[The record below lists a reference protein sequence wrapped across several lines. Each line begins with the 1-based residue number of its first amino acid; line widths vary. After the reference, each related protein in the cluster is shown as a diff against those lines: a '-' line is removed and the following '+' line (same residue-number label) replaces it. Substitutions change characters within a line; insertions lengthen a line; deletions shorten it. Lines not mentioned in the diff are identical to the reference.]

1 MTNTRQNVY
10 FCAITSVLVIA
21 SYQPGVTKM
30 IVNPPNKCA
39 YCGTPIEA
47 EQRWVREKV
56 YQPALAGHDPTYR
69 RYHAELF
76 GEEELSCWEKRQM
89 QVENARVTARAA

>member
-10 FCAITSVLVIA
+10 FCTITSVSETA
-21 SYQPGVTKM
+21 SYQLGVTKM

-39 YCGTPIEA
+39 YCGAPIEA

-56 YQPALAGHDPTYR
+56 YQPALNGHEPTYR

-76 GEEELSCWEKRQM
+76 GEEDLSCWEKHQM
-89 QVENARVTARAA
+89 QVENARMIARAA